1 MIFIVLG
8 FHGMM
13 TKVKTMAFDL
23 GEVVCSGWLSG
34 DFVVL
39 DQASSF
45 TSIWNTS
52 SQKSS
57 VGST

>member
-1 MIFIVLG
+1 
-8 FHGMM
+8 MM

-39 DQASSF
+39 DQEESCGFVSSYF
-45 TSIWNTS
+45 SDFC
-52 SQKSS
+52 
-57 VGST
+57 G